1 LSRFLLTLL
10 IFSLL
15 TKSVVS
21 QNAVDTAIVKP
32 ADTAII
38 SNSKPLT
45 GLLPGSGATGNTI
58 SKNPHPEYAFPIET
72 GIYLNTQL
80 LSQVILQK
88 HPFFGFGS
96 KASVFNGESTK
107 KIFKGKEIIFYL
119 LIILLLVFA
128 VLKNVFSKYFADLF
142 RVFFRTT
149 LKQKQISE
157 QLIQT
162 PLPSLLMNGF
172 FVITGGLYLAFIIDY
187 YESNPL
193 QNFWLLSVYC
203 STGLSLIYL
212 LKFLS
217 IRIAGWL
224 FSMPE
229 AANSYIFIVFVINKV
244 IGLLLLPF
252 LILLAFTVGYLNQ
265 VSIILSFCLIG
276 IMLLYRLILT
286 LAIIRNQVKVN
297 LFHFFLYL
305 VAFEMA
311 PFLLIGKLVLEF
323 LSIST

>member
-1 LSRFLLTLL
+1 LSRFLVTLL

-15 TKSVVS
+15 TKTVVS
-21 QNAVDTAIVKP
+21 QTAVDTTIVIP
-32 ADTAII
+32 GDSAII

-45 GLLPGSGATGNTI
+45 GLLPGDGTTGNTI

-72 GIYLNTQL
+72 ETYLNTQL
-80 LSQVILQK
+80 LSRVLLQK

-96 KASVFNGESTK
+96 KVSAFSGESTIK
-107 KIFKGKEIIFYL
+107 VFKGKEIIFYL
-119 LIILLLVFA
+119 LVMLLLVFA
-128 VLKNVFSKYFADLF
+128 ILKNTFSKYFADLF

-162 PLPSLLMNGF
+162 PLPSLIMNGF

-187 YESNPL
+187 FKKNPL
-193 QNFWLLSVYC
+193 QNFWLLSIYC
-203 STGLSLIYL
+203 SAGLSLIYL

-265 VSIILSFCLIG
+265 VSIILSLCLIG

-286 LAIIRNQVKVN
+286 LGMVRNQVRVN

-305 VAFEMA
+305 VAFEIA
-311 PFLLIGKLVLEF
+311 PLLLISKLVLEF